1 MITINENSYVSGRLN
16 TRNKTFIL
24 NNYNGKNNYVDG
36 LFNAGNSANRKSINN
51 LIYQYFDLDLSK
63 LLIFNGE
70 KFVTADGLPINV
82 IKQGT
87 FAQKPNSAQGIEVG
101 FQYFCTDKQTR
112 EGTTN
117 GIMIYYKGGDVW
129 VDALG
134 RVVE

>member
-1 MITINENSYVSGRLN
+1 MFGLNLTGLNVIAKDRSDVYIRRAGKFFNSY
-16 TRNKTFIL
+16 
-24 NNYNGKNNYVDG
+24 
-36 LFNAGNSANRKSINN
+36 
-51 LIYQYFDLDLSK
+51 
-63 LLIFNGE
+63 GE
-70 KFVTADGLPINV
+70 KYSEVSLINT
-82 IKQGT
+82 GT
-87 FAQKPNSAQGIEVG
+87 FAQKPTSAQGIEVG